1 MKKLSLLLGIA
12 GIFVSNSMGAYGA
25 EENRVKFSFDNKEII
40 VLLDNNSASESLL
53 KQLPLE
59 LRFEN
64 YGSTEKI
71 SYLPERLNLSN
82 APDSCTPKT
91 GDLTYYSPWGNLAFF
106 CKDFRKSNGLI
117 PLGKIVSGREN
128 LEKIDQSANVKI
140 EKL

>member
-12 GIFVSNSMGAYGA
+12 GIFVSGAVYGA
-25 EENRVKFSFDNKEII
+25 EENKIKFSFDNKEII
-40 VLLDNNSASESLL
+40 VLLENNSASESLL

-59 LRFEN
+59 LEFEN

-71 SYLPERLNLSN
+71 SYLPERLDLSN
-82 APDSCTPKT
+82 SPDSCTPKT

-117 PLGKIVSGREN
+117 PLGKIISGGEN
-128 LEKIDQSANVKI
+128 LEAIDKSAKVKI
-140 EKL
+140 VKY